1 MDNNQMKNM
10 VVLKNLPSNIVEEA
24 IIVLK
29 QNKKVRNMEY
39 IKNNDTKDKQVK
51 SENGYIVREAEMI
64 IANYLREMEE
74 KRNPKNHNLEKKYIR
89 LKYINFALAFIAL
102 IEFIML

>member
-29 QNKKVRNMEY
+29 PNKKVKKIEY
-39 IKNNDTKDKQVK
+39 IKNKDKNNKQVK
-51 SENGYIVREAEMI
+51 QENRYIIREAEMVI
-64 IANYLREMEE
+64 SNYLKEMEE
-74 KRNPKNHNLEKKYIR
+74 KKKPKNYGLEKKYNR
-89 LKYINFALAFIAL
+89 LKYINFTLALIAL
-102 IEFIML
+102 VEFIIL

>member
-29 QNKKVRNMEY
+29 QNKKVKKMEY
-39 IKNNDTKDKQVK
+39 IKNNDTKNKQAK
-51 SENGYIVREAEMI
+51 QENGYIVREAEMVI
-64 IANYLREMEE
+64 SNYLKEIEE
-74 KRNPKNHNLEKKYIR
+74 KRKPKNYSLEKKYNR
-89 LKYINFALAFIAL
+89 LKYVNFALAFIAL
-102 IEFIML
+102 IEFIIL

>member
-10 VVLKNLPSNIVEEA
+10 VVIKNLPSNIVEEA

-39 IKNNDTKDKQVK
+39 IKNNETKNKQ
-51 SENGYIVREAEMI
+51 ETQRNGYIVREAEMI

-74 KRNPKNHNLEKKYIR
+74 KRKPKYNLEKKYNR
-89 LKYINFALAFIAL
+89 LKYISFALAFIAL
-102 IEFIML
+102 IEFIVL